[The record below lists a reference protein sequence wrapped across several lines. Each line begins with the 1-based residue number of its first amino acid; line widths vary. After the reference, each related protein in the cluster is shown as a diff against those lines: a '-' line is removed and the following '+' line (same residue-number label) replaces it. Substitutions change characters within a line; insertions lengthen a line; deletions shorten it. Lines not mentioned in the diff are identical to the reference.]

1 MSRKKLVSSYWNA
14 RKSLEEDD
22 LINSIK
28 YLEIYSKELP
38 EDISYEPHYWL
49 VGQYLKASNFVQ
61 AFNSASL
68 YLEGCTPAHAAIKA
82 KLFSNWFH
90 DKGSQEY
97 SFALIR
103 LSSKYQKIQEELRKK
118 SK

>member
-1 MSRKKLVSSYWNA
+1 MSRERLVSSYRNA
-14 RKSLEEDD
+14 RKSLEEGD

-28 YLEIYSKELP
+28 HLESYSKELP

-49 VGQYLKASNFVQ
+49 VGQYLKANNFIQ
-61 AFNSASL
+61 AFDSASF
-68 YLEGCTPAHAAIKA
+68 YLKGCTPAHAVIKA
-82 KLFSNWFH
+82 KLFSSWFQ

-118 SK
+118 